1 MYTQFYYITVFC
13 IIYFH
18 YRHVGSSNQIMLN
31 KKIKHNVNKDN
42 DSFIY
47 IVYNFLFSILNIFN
61 KIKKLSIVY
70 I

>member
-1 MYTQFYYITVFC
+1 
-13 IIYFH
+13 
-18 YRHVGSSNQIMLN
+18 MLN

-42 DSFIY
+42 DLFIY